1 MPALSYCYMIRRRLE
16 IKVVIKGAA
25 DKVLILRFSADSI
38 TSLEGQASGRSS
50 ETGGLRESERIL

>member
-1 MPALSYCYMIRRRLE
+1 M
-16 IKVVIKGAA
+16 IKGAA